1 MQEIIKKIEKLLAL
15 TSSPNENEA
24 QRASEKVQELLAA
37 HNLSIADLP
46 QEKSREEVGETT
58 VLSSTK
64 VVEWKRTLL
73 IAVSNFY
80 DCETM
85 TWRRRGSV
93 EVIVVG
99 TAANT
104 DVAILMYEYFV
115 KALERVVCD
124 ERRKGMKVTPTFR
137 HGIALRI
144 SKKLTDKKESMK
156 RDGIHSEYRNISA
169 IVLQNQAEKASRDIA
184 NYYAKN
190 HPSIKIRSNSF
201 KASDGLMQGY
211 SAGDRIGVDTQ
222 LNPASQQRPLMGA
235 RQAS

>member
-1 MQEIIKKIEKLLAL
+1 MQEILKKIEKLLAL

-37 HNLSIADLP
+37 HNLSLADLP
-46 QEKSREEVGETT
+46 REKSQEDVGETT

-73 IAVSNFY
+73 IAVACFY

-85 TWRRRGSV
+85 TWRRRRSV
-93 EVIVVG
+93 DVLVVG
-99 TAANT
+99 TTANT
-104 DVAILMYEYFV
+104 GVVILMYEYFV

-144 SKKLTDKKESMK
+144 SKKLADKKESMK
-156 RDGIHSEYRNISA
+156 RDGIHSECRNISA

-190 HPSIKIRSNSF
+190 HPSIKIRSSSF
-201 KASDGLMQGY
+201 KTSEGLAQGY
-211 SAGDRIGVDTQ
+211 EAGDRIGVDTQ
-222 LNPASQQRPLMGA
+222 LNPTSQQRQLA
-235 RQAS
+235 RAR